1 MRKACF
7 AALAVA
13 LVVGIFAGDVEARP
27 GGRPRGARPG
37 NAGEGPVGQRNL
49 GNRAIS
55 QQGPIGQGQFGQNAI
70 GQVGQHKD
78 NPTQIGQGQFSQQ
91 QIEQLHKSAQ
101 QLQQNATKEVQ
112 RQLNSANKQLR
123 NLSGQFKSPTANVAG
138 NAQANVQGRVSQLQ
152 TNFKSGA
159 EPFTASWWA
168 DHPQA
173 WRYTHPHADAWA
185 VATLGGLGAWLGIA
199 ALEDEPYNVYTSET
213 TDEEA
218 ADVADQTE
226 QTAANEPAQDV
237 GDFLPLGVFA
247 LAPAGAA
254 DASGLV
260 QLAVDKQGELR
271 GNYYDVLSGE
281 DAAITGT
288 IDKQTQQAAFKV
300 GTSGNVQLEATLASL
315 TQPQANVTVRF
326 ADGQTRDWTL
336 ARFDEAA
343 ASQQG
348 QPQQRQQEQQ
358 QQQQ

>member
-13 LVVGIFAGDVEARP
+13 FAVGILAHDVQARP

-37 NAGEGPVGQRNL
+37 NAGQGPVGQNNL
-49 GNRAIS
+49 GNRS
-55 QQGPIGQGQFGQNAI
+55 LGQQGPIGQGQFGQNAI
-70 GQVGQHKD
+70 GQGQLGQHKD
-78 NPTQIGQGQFSQQ
+78 NPTQTGQGQFGPQ

-101 QLQQNATKEVQ
+101 QLQQNATQQTQ
-112 RQLNSANKQLR
+112 RQLNKANAQLR
-123 NLSGQFKSPTANVAG
+123 NLSRQFKSPTAADARG
-138 NAQANVQGRVSQLQ
+138 TAQATVQGRTSQLQ

-159 EPFTASWWA
+159 EPFTASWYA
-168 DHPQA
+168 GHPQA

-218 ADVADQTE
+218 ADVADQTDE
-226 QTAANEPAQDV
+226 GSNESAEDV

-260 QLAVDKQGELR
+260 QLAVNKQGELR

-288 IDKQTQQAAFKV
+288 IDKQKQLAAFQI
-300 GTSGNVQLEATLASL
+300 GTSGNEQLEAPLASL

-326 ADGQTRDWTL
+326 ADGETRDWTL

-343 ASQQG
+343 TGQQ
-348 QPQQRQQEQQ
+348 PTQQ
-358 QQQQ
+358 QQ